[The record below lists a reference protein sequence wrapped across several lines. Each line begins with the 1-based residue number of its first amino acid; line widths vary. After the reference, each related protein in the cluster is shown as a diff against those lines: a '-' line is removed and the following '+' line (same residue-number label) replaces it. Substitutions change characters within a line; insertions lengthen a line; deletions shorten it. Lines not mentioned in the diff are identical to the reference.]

1 MSRWLFFWRKLTRRL
16 WWRAGLYAALGV
28 FTALAA
34 VFLRPWVPDVM
45 AERLGGESV
54 EEILAVL
61 ASSLLAVATF
71 SLGAMVTAY
80 TSVSSSATPR
90 AAGLVTGDDAVQKAL
105 ATFVGAFLYAIVG
118 LTAINAQYYD
128 PEGRAIIF
136 VVSLFV
142 VGLVAYR
149 LLAWVDRL
157 SNLARLSHTIEQI
170 ETRAT
175 EALQH
180 RLTQPRLGGGE
191 GELPDGRAVRA
202 PATGYVQNVD
212 PKRLQACAEAIEGRI
227 QILAQ
232 PGDLVRKGDALA
244 RLQGEADEKQ
254 TERICSA
261 FVIGDNRS
269 YDQDPRYG
277 AVVLG
282 EVTARALSPGVND
295 PGTAV
300 AVMAAA
306 LRVAEVWAEGCDKP
320 LKADCDRLLGPALAA
335 EDLMDD
341 LFGPPM
347 RYGDA
352 DLMVAIRLQKTL
364 RALARDPGSVGRAA
378 AALAD
383 QALARSLRALD
394 EADDRARLQE
404 AAGEA

>member
-1 MSRWLFFWRKLTRRL
+1 MSRWLFFWRKLSRRL

-90 AAGLVTGDDAVQKAL
+90 AAGLVTGDEAVQKAL

-118 LTAINAQYYD
+118 LTAINAQYYGA
-128 PEGRAIIF
+128 EGRAIIF
-136 VVSLFV
+136 LVSLFV
-142 VGLVAYR
+142 VGLVAFR

-157 SNLARLSHTIEQI
+157 SSLARLSHTIQQI
-170 ETRAT
+170 ETRAAD
-175 EALQH
+175 ALIH
-180 RLTQPRLGGGE
+180 RLTQLRLGGSDGA
-191 GELPDGRAVRA
+191 LPDGPTVNA

-212 PKRLQACAEAIEGRI
+212 PKRLQACATAIEGRI
-227 QILAQ
+227 QILVQ
-232 PGDLVRKGDALA
+232 PGDLVRKGDPLA
-244 RLQGEADEKQ
+244 RFEGEADDARRA
-254 TERICSA
+254 RICSA

-320 LKADCDRLLGPALAA
+320 VEAGCDRLIGPALSAN
-335 EDLMDD
+335 DLIDD
-341 LFGPPM
+341 LFGPSM

-352 DLMVAIRLQKTL
+352 DLMVAMRLQKTL

-378 AALAD
+378 ADLAD
-383 QALARSLRALD
+383 QALARSLRALTED
-394 EADDRARLQE
+394 DDRARLRE
-404 AAGEA
+404 AAGAA